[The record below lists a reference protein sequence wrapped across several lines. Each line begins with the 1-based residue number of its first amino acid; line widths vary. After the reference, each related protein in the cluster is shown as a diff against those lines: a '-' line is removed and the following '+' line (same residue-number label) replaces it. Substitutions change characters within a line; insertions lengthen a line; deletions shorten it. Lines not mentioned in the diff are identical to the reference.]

1 MVSKTIVAQVTV
13 GSNPTPS
20 ATQPPCEPDVRVRLS
35 RGSFVLAVHYQ
46 GYLMCG
52 GIALSSR

>member
-20 ATQPPCEPDVRVRLS
+20 ANEFVFVRTVS
-35 RGSFVLAVHYQ
+35 TAAEALAPGQ
-46 GYLMCG
+46 GFRYRVAPHRVG
-52 GIALSSR
+52 G